1 MKKHKVI
8 GANAIVRNID
18 EWMHPEAAVERY
30 TAYISFSDE
39 PDYSALR
46 GGEVDDYG
54 IPDCDIMAY
63 MNNEEAIIDYMEYP
77 TDGYAILNY
86 TLVTKRDI
94 LDNPKL
100 VKSVAI

>member
-8 GANAIVRNID
+8 GANAVVRDID
-18 EWMHPEAAVERY
+18 EIMHPEAAVERY

-39 PDYSALR
+39 PDYSALC

-63 MNNEEAIIDYMEYP
+63 MNDEDAIKDYMEYP
-77 TDGYAILNY
+77 TEGYAILDY

-94 LDNPKL
+94 LSNPKL
-100 VKSVAI
+100 VKSVTV